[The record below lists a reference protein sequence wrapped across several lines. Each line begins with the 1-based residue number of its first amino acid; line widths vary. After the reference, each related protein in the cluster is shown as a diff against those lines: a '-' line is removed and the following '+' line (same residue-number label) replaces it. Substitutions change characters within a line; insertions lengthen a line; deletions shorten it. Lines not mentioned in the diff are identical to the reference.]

1 MTTAQGGGRRRN
13 EREQLSPDDWLDAAA
28 GLIVEGGFD
37 AVRIL
42 PLARRLGV
50 SRGSFYWHFRDH
62 QDLVSSFLQRWQQR
76 RMAELELLTPAGDD
90 QRAETHRILRLLL
103 GESGR
108 SVRRMRVELA
118 VRDLARRDDEAARV
132 VAAVDEARIRH
143 NEDLLLRTADD
154 PEAARDLSLLLYVA
168 TIGAQLVMAGPAGDE
183 ATLARLERLIAGL
196 VSQEGTTE
204 LQGHGEG
211 GAPQDTEGQAGA
223 RDIPGGSTRA

>member
-1 MTTAQGGGRRRN
+1 MTAADGAGGRPRQ
-13 EREQLSPDDWLDAAA
+13 EREQLSRDDWLDAAA

-42 PLARRLGV
+42 PLSRRLGV

-76 RMAELELLTPAGDD
+76 RMAELELLAPAGEDL
-90 QRAETHRILRLLL
+90 RAETHRILRLLL

-118 VRDLARRDDEAARV
+118 VRDLARRDDEAARA

-143 NEDLLLRTADD
+143 NQDLLLRTADD
-154 PEAARDLSLLLYVA
+154 PDGARDLSLLLYVA

-183 ATLARLERLIAGL
+183 ATLVRLERLIAGL
-196 VSQEGTTE
+196 VSREGTLE
-204 LQGHGEG
+204 LQGRGEE
-211 GAPQDTEGQAGA
+211 GAPRDTEG
-223 RDIPGGSTRA
+223 